1 MFLRGGGV
9 SGEIPPVNTN
19 TDPLGRM
26 LSLIRERRADTTL
39 PALII
44 DSPWLPDYAGV
55 GTMDFYFD
63 PETWLRV
70 WSKARRELPDAAF
83 VPGAWIEL
91 GMVAEPSGWGVPV
104 QWSDRQPPGVMHH
117 AAGLEALAGAPV
129 PNPEAD
135 GMMPMIL
142 RQYERM
148 AGALGEAGLAPRMAA
163 CRGPMAIASH
173 LLGVTEMLMATQL
186 EPDACQRL
194 FDKTT
199 DLCIRWLRAQ
209 LDRMEDPVGI
219 LVLDDLYGMMSP
231 DDARTFGLERLQ
243 RIFAEFPGLVRFFHN
258 DTPNEHVF
266 PVLAESGMDVF
277 NFSHE
282 TDLAR
287 ARELL
292 GPDVVLMGNLPPLD
306 LLVRGTPGDVREATM
321 RQLDLLPGAGPV
333 LMSPGGGVSPGT
345 PIENLQAMCEA
356 VAERF
361 PAGA

>member
-1 MFLRGGGV
+1 
-9 SGEIPPVNTN
+9 
-19 TDPLGRM
+19 M
-26 LSLIRERRADTTL
+26 LSLIRGRRSDTTL
-39 PALII
+39 PALIV
-44 DSPWLPDYAGV
+44 DSPWLPAYAGA

-63 PETWLRV
+63 PETWLGI
-70 WSKARRELPDAAF
+70 WSKVRGDLPDAAF

-104 QWSDRQPPGVMHH
+104 QWSDRQPPGVLHH
-117 AAGLEALAGAPV
+117 AGGLEALAGAPV
-129 PNPEAD
+129 PNPESD
-135 GMMPMIL
+135 GMMPMVL

-148 AGALGEAGLAPRMAA
+148 AGSLGAAGLAPRMAA
-163 CRGPMAIASH
+163 CRGPMAVASH

-209 LDRMEDPVGI
+209 LDRMEAPVGI
-219 LVLDDLYGMMSP
+219 LVLDDLYGMMGP

-243 RIFAEFPGLVRFFHN
+243 RIFGEFPGLVRFFHN

-282 TDLAR
+282 TDLVR

-306 LLVRGTPGDVREATM
+306 LLVRGTTEEVVEATV
-321 RQLDLLPGAGPV
+321 RQLDLLPDVGPM
-333 LMSPGGGVSPGT
+333 LISPGGGVSPGT
-345 PIENLQAMCEA
+345 PIENLQAMCGA

-361 PAGA
+361 PATGN